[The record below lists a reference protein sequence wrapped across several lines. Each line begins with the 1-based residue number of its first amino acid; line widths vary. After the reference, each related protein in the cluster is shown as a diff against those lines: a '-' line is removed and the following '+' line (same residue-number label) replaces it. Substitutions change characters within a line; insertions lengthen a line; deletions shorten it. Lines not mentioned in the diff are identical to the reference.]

1 MPRPKSSRAVVPSF
15 KGMNLSMAPSRLP
28 PGLGTMDANGTRS
41 KPFIG
46 SWRPRHGTRRMASVA
61 HNTAALPT
69 GAVLVEGSSIVAIYQ
84 FHPSQSWAPLTVT
97 VGSSPHIGDSSET
110 STIIALT
117 AAGNLVAHSDMQPR
131 GAIV

>member
-28 PGLGTMDANGTRS
+28 PGLGTMDVNGTRS

-84 FHPSQSWAPLTVT
+84 FH